1 MDSIKF
7 NYCYDKISHQLVTR
21 LKLLQ
26 FIPECLKM
34 SMENKLSFFTDR
46 EVQNLKPLEKRYTVK
61 DKLNNGLFIEVKESG
76 IKSWHYRYTLNGKQ
90 ERLVL
95 GRYPETSL
103 RDARQLRDESA
114 SKVAKGISP
123 KNEITKTVELVFKDY
138 GERYLNEVIK
148 KERKDPYNMILY
160 LNNDI
165 YPMIGDLSLDQ
176 ITIEDVRRVIW
187 RKKEQGYDAAA
198 NQVRGLL
205 KRMFDYA
212 LTLGLVPFNP
222 VLAIPSRHVHKAKPR
237 DRFLSTNEIRTYYT
251 TLLNSRIYRPRKLGI
266 LLSLLTLVRKS
277 ELLKAKWE
285 HIDFDSRIWL
295 IPETKADSAT
305 GHSREMVVYMSDQVM
320 EIFKELK
327 TIAGNEPYV
336 FVGRQ
341 SGTHISHNAFN
352 TAQKSALSLTDIP
365 DFTVHD
371 LRRTASTHL
380 NEKGFNSDAIEA
392 CLNHTAKGVRGV
404 YNKAKYEKE
413 RINILQKWSEF
424 IFSLIYEPNLIFFN
438 GVNAQRVG

>member
-1 MDSIKF
+1 M
-7 NYCYDKISHQLVTR
+7 
-21 LKLLQ
+21 
-26 FIPECLKM
+26 PKM
-34 SMENKLSFFTDR
+34 NGLFFSTDR
-46 EVQNLKPLEKRYTVK
+46 EIQNLKPQEKRYSVK
-61 DKLNNGLFIEVKESG
+61 DKLNNGLFVEVWDSG
-76 IKSWHYRYTLNGKQ
+76 TKTWHYRYSINGKQ
-90 ERLVL
+90 ERLVI
-95 GRYPETSL
+95 GRYPDLSL
-103 RDARQLRDESA
+103 KEARQVRDESA
-114 SKVAKGISP
+114 SLVAKGISP
-123 KNEITKTVELVFKDY
+123 KQNKNKVTSILFSDY

-148 KERKDPYNMILY
+148 KERKDPYNMILC

-165 YPMIGDLSLDQ
+165 YPMMGSIPLDQ
-176 ITIEDVRRVIW
+176 VSIEDIRRTIW

-212 LTLGLVPFNP
+212 MTLGLVPFNP
-222 VLAIPSRHVHKAKPR
+222 VLAIPSRHIHKAKPR
-237 DRFLSTNEIRTYYT
+237 DRYLSTNEIRTYYT
-251 TLLNSRIYRPRKLGI
+251 TLLNSRIYRPRKLGL

-285 HIDFDSRIWL
+285 YIDFDKRIWL

-305 GHSREMVVYMSDQVM
+305 GHSREMVVYMSDQVI

-327 TIAGNEPYV
+327 TIAGDEPYV

-352 TAQKSALSLTDIP
+352 TAQKAALALTDLP
-365 DFTVHD
+365 PFTVHD

-380 NEKGFNSDAIEA
+380 NEQGFHSDAIEA
-392 CLNHTAKGVRGV
+392 CLNHTMRGVRGV

-413 RINILQKWSEF
+413 RIDIMEKWSNY
-424 IFSLIYEPNLIFFN
+424 IFSVIYEPNLIFFN
-438 GVNAQRVG
+438 QVRGA

>member
-1 MDSIKF
+1 M
-7 NYCYDKISHQLVTR
+7 
-21 LKLLQ
+21 
-26 FIPECLKM
+26 PKM
-34 SMENKLSFFTDR
+34 NGLFFSTDR
-46 EVQNLKPLEKRYTVK
+46 EIQNLKPQDKRYSVK

-76 IKSWHYRYTLNGKQ
+76 VKSWHYRYSLAGKQ
-90 ERLVL
+90 ERLVI
-95 GRYPETSL
+95 GRYPDLSL
-103 RDARQLRDESA
+103 KDARQIRDESA
-114 SKVAKGISP
+114 SLVAKGISP
-123 KNEITKTVELVFKDY
+123 KQDKAKPKGILFKDY
-138 GERYLNEVIK
+138 GERYLKEVIK
-148 KERKDPYNMILY
+148 KDRKDPYNMVLC
-160 LNNDI
+160 LSNDI
-165 YPMIGDLSLDQ
+165 YPMMGHIPLDQ
-176 ITIEDVRRVIW
+176 ISIEDIRRTIW

-212 LTLGLVPFNP
+212 MTLGLVPYNP

-237 DRFLSTNEIRTYYT
+237 DRYLSTNEIRTYYT
-251 TLLNSRIYRPRKLGI
+251 TLLNSRIYRPRKLGL

-277 ELLKAKWE
+277 ELLRAKWE

-327 TIAGNEPYV
+327 AIAGNEPFV
-336 FVGRQ
+336 FVGRK

-352 TAQKSALSLTDIP
+352 TAQKSALALTDLP
-365 DFTVHD
+365 PFTVHD

-380 NEKGFNSDAIEA
+380 NEQGFNSDAIEA

-413 RINILQKWSEF
+413 RTEMMQKWSNH
-424 IFSLIYEPNLIFFN
+424 IFSVIYEPNLIFFN
-438 GVNAQRVG
+438 HAKGA

>member
-1 MDSIKF
+1 MP
-7 NYCYDKISHQLVTR
+7 KINGL
-21 LKLLQ
+21 
-26 FIPECLKM
+26 
-34 SMENKLSFFTDR
+34 FFSTDR
-46 EVQNLKPLEKRYTVK
+46 EIQNLKPQDKRYSVK

-76 IKSWHYRYTLNGKQ
+76 VKSWHYRYSLAGKQ
-90 ERLVL
+90 ERLVI
-95 GRYPETSL
+95 GRYPDLSL
-103 RDARQLRDESA
+103 KDARQIRDESA
-114 SKVAKGISP
+114 SLVAKGISP
-123 KNEITKTVELVFKDY
+123 KQDKAKPKGILFKDY
-138 GERYLNEVIK
+138 GERYLKEVIK
-148 KERKDPYNMILY
+148 KDRKDPYNMVLC
-160 LNNDI
+160 LSNDI
-165 YPMIGDLSLDQ
+165 YPMMGHIPLDQ
-176 ITIEDVRRVIW
+176 ISIEDIRRTIW

-212 LTLGLVPFNP
+212 MTLGLVPYNP

-237 DRFLSTNEIRTYYT
+237 DRYLSTNEIRTYYT
-251 TLLNSRIYRPRKLGI
+251 TLLNSRIYRPRKLGL

-277 ELLKAKWE
+277 ELLRAKWE

-305 GHSREMVVYMSDQVM
+305 GHSREMVVYMSDQVI

-327 TIAGNEPYV
+327 AIAGNEPFV
-336 FVGRQ
+336 FVGRK

-352 TAQKSALSLTDIP
+352 TAQKAALALTDLP
-365 DFTVHD
+365 PFTVHD

-380 NEKGFNSDAIEA
+380 NEQGFNSDAIEA

-413 RINILQKWSEF
+413 RTEMMQKWSDF
-424 IFSLIYEPNLIFFN
+424 VFSLIYEPNLIFFN
-438 GVNAQRVG
+438 EVKQRKSS

>member
-1 MDSIKF
+1 MP
-7 NYCYDKISHQLVTR
+7 KINGL
-21 LKLLQ
+21 
-26 FIPECLKM
+26 
-34 SMENKLSFFTDR
+34 FFSTDR
-46 EVQNLKPLEKRYTVK
+46 EIQNLKPQDKRYSVK

-76 IKSWHYRYTLNGKQ
+76 VKSWHYRYSLAGKQ
-90 ERLVL
+90 ERLVI
-95 GRYPETSL
+95 GRYPDLSL
-103 RDARQLRDESA
+103 KDARQIRDESA
-114 SKVAKGISP
+114 SLVAKGISP
-123 KNEITKTVELVFKDY
+123 KQDKAKPKGILFKDY
-138 GERYLNEVIK
+138 GERYLKEVIK
-148 KERKDPYNMILY
+148 KDRKDPYNMVLC
-160 LNNDI
+160 LSNDI
-165 YPMIGDLSLDQ
+165 YPMMGHIPLDQ
-176 ITIEDVRRVIW
+176 ISIEDVRRTIW

-212 LTLGLVPFNP
+212 MTLGLVPYNP

-237 DRFLSTNEIRTYYT
+237 DRYLSTNEIRTYYT
-251 TLLNSRIYRPRKLGI
+251 TLLNSRIYRPRKLGL

-277 ELLKAKWE
+277 ELLRAKWE

-320 EIFKELK
+320 DIFKELK
-327 TIAGNEPYV
+327 AIAGNEPFV
-336 FVGRQ
+336 FVGRK

-352 TAQKSALSLTDIP
+352 TAQKAALALTDLP
-365 DFTVHD
+365 PFTVHD

-380 NEKGFNSDAIEA
+380 NEQGFNSDAIEA

-413 RINILQKWSEF
+413 RTEMMQKWSNH
-424 IFSLIYEPNLIFFN
+424 IFSVIYEPNLIFFN
-438 GVNAQRVG
+438 QAKGA

>member
-1 MDSIKF
+1 M
-7 NYCYDKISHQLVTR
+7 
-21 LKLLQ
+21 
-26 FIPECLKM
+26 PKM
-34 SMENKLSFFTDR
+34 NGLFFSTDR
-46 EVQNLKPLEKRYTVK
+46 EIQNLKPQEKRYSVK
-61 DKLNNGLFIEVKESG
+61 DKLNNGLFVEVWDSG
-76 IKSWHYRYTLNGKQ
+76 TKTWHYRYSLNGKQ
-90 ERLVL
+90 ERLVI
-95 GRYPETSL
+95 GRYPDLSL
-103 RDARQLRDESA
+103 KEARQVRDESA
-114 SKVAKGISP
+114 SLVAKGISP
-123 KNEITKTVELVFKDY
+123 KQNKNKVTSILFSDY

-148 KERKDPYNMILY
+148 KERKDPYNMILC

-165 YPMIGDLSLDQ
+165 YPMMGSIPLDQ
-176 ITIEDVRRVIW
+176 VSIEDIRRTIW

-212 LTLGLVPFNP
+212 MTLGLVPFNP
-222 VLAIPSRHVHKAKPR
+222 VLAIPSRHIHKAKPR
-237 DRFLSTNEIRTYYT
+237 DRYLSTNEIRTYYT
-251 TLLNSRIYRPRKLGI
+251 TLLNSRIYRPRKLGL

-285 HIDFDSRIWL
+285 YIDFDKRIWL

-305 GHSREMVVYMSDQVM
+305 GHSREMVVYMSDQVI

-327 TIAGNEPYV
+327 TIAGDEPYV

-352 TAQKSALSLTDIP
+352 TAQKAALALTDLP
-365 DFTVHD
+365 PFTVHD

-380 NEKGFNSDAIEA
+380 NEQGFHSDAIEA
-392 CLNHTAKGVRGV
+392 CLNHTMRGVRGV

-413 RINILQKWSEF
+413 RIDIMEKWSNY
-424 IFSLIYEPNLIFFN
+424 IFSVIYEPNLIFFN
-438 GVNAQRVG
+438 KAQ

>member
-1 MDSIKF
+1 MP
-7 NYCYDKISHQLVTR
+7 KINGL
-21 LKLLQ
+21 
-26 FIPECLKM
+26 
-34 SMENKLSFFTDR
+34 FFSTDR
-46 EVQNLKPLEKRYTVK
+46 EIQNLKPQDKRYSVK

-76 IKSWHYRYTLNGKQ
+76 VKSWHYRYSLAGKQ
-90 ERLVL
+90 ERLVI
-95 GRYPETSL
+95 GRYPDLSL
-103 RDARQLRDESA
+103 KDARQIRDESA
-114 SKVAKGISP
+114 SLVAKGISP
-123 KNEITKTVELVFKDY
+123 KQDKAKPKGILFKDY
-138 GERYLNEVIK
+138 GESYLKEVIK
-148 KERKDPYNMILY
+148 KDRKDPYNMVLC
-160 LNNDI
+160 LSNDI
-165 YPMIGDLSLDQ
+165 YPMMGHIPLDQ
-176 ITIEDVRRVIW
+176 ISIEDIRRTIW

-212 LTLGLVPFNP
+212 MTLGLVPYNP

-237 DRFLSTNEIRTYYT
+237 DRYLSTNEIRTYYT
-251 TLLNSRIYRPRKLGI
+251 TLLNSRIYRPRKLGL

-277 ELLKAKWE
+277 ELLRAKWE

-327 TIAGNEPYV
+327 AIAGNEPFV
-336 FVGRQ
+336 FVGRK

-352 TAQKSALSLTDIP
+352 TAQKAALALTDLP
-365 DFTVHD
+365 PFTVHD

-380 NEKGFNSDAIEA
+380 NEQGFNSDAIEA

-413 RINILQKWSEF
+413 RTEMMQKWSNH
-424 IFSLIYEPNLIFFN
+424 IFSVIYEPNLIFFN
-438 GVNAQRVG
+438 QAKGA

>member
-1 MDSIKF
+1 MP
-7 NYCYDKISHQLVTR
+7 KINGL
-21 LKLLQ
+21 
-26 FIPECLKM
+26 
-34 SMENKLSFFTDR
+34 FFSTDR
-46 EVQNLKPLEKRYTVK
+46 EIQNLKPQDKRYSVK

-76 IKSWHYRYTLNGKQ
+76 VKSWHYRYSLAGKQ
-90 ERLVL
+90 ERLVI
-95 GRYPETSL
+95 GRYPDLSL
-103 RDARQLRDESA
+103 KDARQIRDESA
-114 SKVAKGISP
+114 SLVAKGISP
-123 KNEITKTVELVFKDY
+123 KQDKAKPKGILFKDY
-138 GERYLNEVIK
+138 GERYLKEVIK
-148 KERKDPYNMILY
+148 KDRKDPYNMVLC
-160 LNNDI
+160 LSNDI
-165 YPMIGDLSLDQ
+165 YPMMGHIPLDQ
-176 ITIEDVRRVIW
+176 ISIEDIRRTIW

-212 LTLGLVPFNP
+212 MTLGIVPYNP

-237 DRFLSTNEIRTYYT
+237 DRYLSTNEIRTYYT
-251 TLLNSRIYRPRKLGI
+251 TLLNSRIYRPRKLGL

-277 ELLKAKWE
+277 ELLRAKWE

-327 TIAGNEPYV
+327 AIAGNEPFV
-336 FVGRQ
+336 FVGRK

-352 TAQKSALSLTDIP
+352 TAQKAALALTDLP
-365 DFTVHD
+365 PFTVHD

-380 NEKGFNSDAIEA
+380 NEQGFNSDAIEA

-413 RINILQKWSEF
+413 RTEMLQKWSNH
-424 IFSLIYEPNLIFFN
+424 IFGVIYEPNLIFFN
-438 GVNAQRVG
+438 QVKGA

>member
-1 MDSIKF
+1 MP
-7 NYCYDKISHQLVTR
+7 KINGL
-21 LKLLQ
+21 
-26 FIPECLKM
+26 
-34 SMENKLSFFTDR
+34 FFSTDR
-46 EVQNLKPLEKRYTVK
+46 EIQNLKPQDKRYSVK

-76 IKSWHYRYTLNGKQ
+76 VKSWHYRYSLAGKQ
-90 ERLVL
+90 ERLVI
-95 GRYPETSL
+95 GRYPDLSL
-103 RDARQLRDESA
+103 KDARQIRDESA
-114 SKVAKGISP
+114 SLVAKGISP
-123 KNEITKTVELVFKDY
+123 KQDKAKPKGILFKDY
-138 GERYLNEVIK
+138 GERYLKEVIK
-148 KERKDPYNMILY
+148 KDRKDPYNMVLC
-160 LNNDI
+160 LSNDI
-165 YPMIGDLSLDQ
+165 YPMMGHIPLDQ
-176 ITIEDVRRVIW
+176 ISIEDIRRTIW

-212 LTLGLVPFNP
+212 MTLGLVPYNP

-237 DRFLSTNEIRTYYT
+237 DRYLSTNEIRTYYT
-251 TLLNSRIYRPRKLGI
+251 TLLNSRIYRPRKLGL

-277 ELLKAKWE
+277 ELLRAKWE

-305 GHSREMVVYMSDQVM
+305 GHRREMVVYMSDQVI

-327 TIAGNEPYV
+327 AIAGNEPFV
-336 FVGRQ
+336 FVGRK

-352 TAQKSALSLTDIP
+352 TAQKAALALTDLP
-365 DFTVHD
+365 PFTVHD

-380 NEKGFNSDAIEA
+380 NEQGFNSDAIEA

-413 RINILQKWSEF
+413 RTEMMQKWSDF
-424 IFSLIYEPNLIFFN
+424 VFSVIYEPNLIFFN
-438 GVNAQRVG
+438 QARSHKAG

>member
-1 MDSIKF
+1 M
-7 NYCYDKISHQLVTR
+7 NGL
-21 LKLLQ
+21 
-26 FIPECLKM
+26 
-34 SMENKLSFFTDR
+34 FFSTDR
-46 EVQNLKPLEKRYTVK
+46 EIQNLKPQEKRYSVK
-61 DKLNNGLFIEVKESG
+61 DKLNNGLFVEVWDSG
-76 IKSWHYRYTLNGKQ
+76 TKTWHYRYSLNGKQ
-90 ERLVL
+90 ERLVI
-95 GRYPETSL
+95 GRYPDFSL
-103 RDARQLRDESA
+103 KDARQVRDESA
-114 SKVAKGISP
+114 SLVAKGISP
-123 KNEITKTVELVFKDY
+123 KKDKAKPKGILFKDY
-138 GERYLNEVIK
+138 GERYLNEVIR
-148 KERKDPYNMILY
+148 KERKNPYNMVLC

-165 YPMIGDLSLDQ
+165 YPMMGSIPLDQ
-176 ITIEDVRRVIW
+176 VSIEDIRRTIW

-212 LTLGLVPFNP
+212 MTLGLVPYNP

-237 DRFLSTNEIRTYYT
+237 DRYLSTNEIRTYYT
-251 TLLNSRIYRPRKLGI
+251 TLLNSRIYRPRKLGL

-277 ELLKAKWE
+277 ELLRAKWE

-305 GHSREMVVYMSDQVM
+305 GHSREMVVYMSDQVI

-327 TIAGNEPYV
+327 AIAGNEPYV

-352 TAQKSALSLTDIP
+352 TAQKSALALTDLP
-365 DFTVHD
+365 PFTVHD

-380 NEKGFNSDAIEA
+380 NEQGFHSDAIEA
-392 CLNHTAKGVRGV
+392 CLNHTMRGVRGV

-413 RINILQKWSEF
+413 RKEMLQKWSNH
-424 IFSLIYEPNLIFFN
+424 IFSVIYEPNLIFFN
-438 GVNAQRVG
+438 QVKGA